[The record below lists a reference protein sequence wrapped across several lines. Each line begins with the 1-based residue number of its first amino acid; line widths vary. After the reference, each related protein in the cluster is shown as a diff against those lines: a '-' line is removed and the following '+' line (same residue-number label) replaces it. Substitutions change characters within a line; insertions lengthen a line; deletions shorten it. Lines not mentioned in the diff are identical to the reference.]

1 VDENTGDAAA
11 IRKVLD
17 ETLCEINDD
26 YAVERT
32 SALKEVFVE
41 VLPNNVFFD
50 YLKSQG
56 KEGAMNKFPRVLKGK
71 QLEAWENYLANQPAK
86 AYSSI

>member
-1 VDENTGDAAA
+1 M
-11 IRKVLD
+11 D

-41 VLPNNVFFD
+41 VLPSKIFYD
-50 YLKSQG
+50 YLRSIG
-56 KEGAMNKFPRVLKGK
+56 KEGGMNKFPRVLKGA
-71 QLEAWENYLANQPAK
+71 QLESFQNYLKNNDIK
-86 AYSSI
+86 RLSSI